1 MIDWFYGSKNH
12 INDAVYRKQNGI
24 NVVKTLSGD
33 DTYMTDESKARYVL
47 EDVIGEDEDSDAMVV
62 KDDQT
67 VFIKNRKT
75 GQGVLTLFD

>member
-1 MIDWFYGSKNH
+1 MESAVIDS
-12 INDAVYRKQNGI
+12 I

-47 EDVIGEDEDSDAMVV
+47 EDVIGENEDSDIMVV

-75 GQGVLTLFD
+75 GQGMLTLFD

>member
-1 MIDWFYGSKNH
+1 MKVANE
-12 INDAVYRKQNGI
+12 NGI

-33 DTYMTDESKARYVL
+33 DTYMTDENKARYVL
-47 EDVIGEDEDSDAMVV
+47 EDVIGENEDSDTMVI

-67 VFIKNRKT
+67 VFIKNKKT